1 VVLVNSP
8 REVFRV
14 AAQEKLIENVED
26 WFEVLKKRNLT
37 THVYN
42 LKIAEEIFDFLPQFA
57 LQLNQFI
64 KTIRS
69 LPNA

>member
-1 VVLVNSP
+1 MVLVNSP